1 MHITFLLHHYTIS
14 TSQVPVSTLAAVYQ
28 ETGAGSTGH
37 GVLMEHGSYAFKTE
51 VVKRQQA
58 RYLELAT
65 ELLHQR
71 VAVQHHA
78 GANLLSHAC
87 QSAQVVL
94 YHNTTEGKCV
104 L

>member
-1 MHITFLLHHYTIS
+1 M
-14 TSQVPVSTLAAVYQ
+14 
-28 ETGAGSTGH
+28 
-37 GVLMEHGSYAFKTE
+37 
-51 VVKRQQA
+51 

-94 YHNTTEGKCV
+94 YHNTTEGKCAVGDELDTV
-104 L
+104 LVCALLMLGTYRYYVICKRCVALGMKRFQNGNAACNGTNQA